1 MGWASVYCRQ
11 DFSTKGQHERR
22 LSWSLSA
29 GQGGREARHGRH
41 CDGYARGIGVDCYLI
56 RYRYANLLGRMGG
69 PVSEVQ
75 IERQELQASTDR
87 CAKQANASAFRLFC
101 MGKGKTS
108 TVEEKSE
115 FW

>member
-1 MGWASVYCRQ
+1 
-11 DFSTKGQHERR
+11 
-22 LSWSLSA
+22 
-29 GQGGREARHGRH
+29 
-41 CDGYARGIGVDCYLI
+41 
-56 RYRYANLLGRMGG
+56 MGG
-69 PVSEVQ
+69 PVSEKQ
-75 IERQELQASTDR
+75 FERQELQASTDR

>member
-1 MGWASVYCRQ
+1 
-11 DFSTKGQHERR
+11 
-22 LSWSLSA
+22 
-29 GQGGREARHGRH
+29 
-41 CDGYARGIGVDCYLI
+41 
-56 RYRYANLLGRMGG
+56 MGG
-69 PVSEVQ
+69 PVSEMQ

-115 FW
+115 FVEREGAGRGFGLFLHRKLP